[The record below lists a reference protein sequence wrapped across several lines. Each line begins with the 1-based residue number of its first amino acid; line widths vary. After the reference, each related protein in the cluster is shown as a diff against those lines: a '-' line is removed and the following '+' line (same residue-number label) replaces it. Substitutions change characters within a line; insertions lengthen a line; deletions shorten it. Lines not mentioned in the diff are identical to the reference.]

1 MSGRRCKGLRA
12 GGVGTHAAGSLLDL
26 AARWD
31 RDLEVRQYAAETR
44 RSQISN
50 LGLFLSWLSEREVHH
65 AALVTRNMIEVYQRH
80 LHRCRKED
88 DRPLSAMG
96 QYRRLKTVELFF
108 RWAVRK
114 HFLGANP
121 ASDLDYPRL
130 PAALPDLL
138 TPEELTTLLH
148 AADVNDP
155 EGLRERT
162 AMEVMYSTGLRRAE
176 IVALCLPD
184 IDAERG
190 VVRVVAG
197 KGKRDRF
204 VPIGARAL
212 GWIDRYLREA
222 RSLWCRNAGDYHLFL
237 QRSGAPCTPS
247 MLGCRIWKLMNAA
260 GITKKGACHLFR
272 HTMASQLLEAG
283 CDVRVI
289 GQMLGHTDLQT
300 TARYTRVGVLSL
312 CRMHAAFHPAE
323 TSAAAAKEKTAGE
336 KTSTVASGIP
346 EPSSTEA
353 AGDADASEARSPR

>member
-1 MSGRRCKGLRA
+1 MSGRRCKGLRSD
-12 GGVGTHAAGSLLDL
+12 GVGKHVAGSLLDL
-26 AARWD
+26 AALWD
-31 RDLEVRQYAAETR
+31 RDLAVRQYSGETR
-44 RSQISN
+44 RSQESN
-50 LGLFLSWLSEREVHH
+50 LGLFFAWLAEREVHH
-65 AALVTRNMIEVYQRH
+65 AAQVTRNMIEVYQRH

-88 DRPLSAMG
+88 ARPLSAMG

-114 HFLGANP
+114 HFLPANP
-121 ASDLDYPRL
+121 ASDLEYPRL
-130 PAALPDLL
+130 PTILPEAL
-138 TPEELTTLLH
+138 TPGELTALFN
-148 AADVNDP
+148 AVDVNEP

-184 IDAERG
+184 VDAERG
-190 VVRVVAG
+190 VVRVMAG
-197 KGKRDRF
+197 KGRKDRF

-212 GWIDRYLREA
+212 GWLDRYLREA
-222 RSLWCRNAGDYHLFL
+222 RPLWCRNAGDYHLFL
-237 QRSGAPCTPS
+237 QRSGAACTPG
-247 MLGCRIWKLMNAA
+247 MLGSRIWKLMCAV

-323 TSAAAAKEKTAGE
+323 TSAAAKGKAATETTSAAISTAE
-336 KTSTVASGIP
+336 H
-346 EPSSTEA
+346 PS
-353 AGDADASEARSPR
+353 P

>member
-1 MSGRRCKGLRA
+1 MSGRRCQGLRA
-12 GGVGTHAAGSLLDL
+12 GGVGTHVAGSLLDL
-26 AARWD
+26 AAQWD
-31 RDLEVRQYAAETR
+31 RDLEVRQYSAETR
-44 RSQISN
+44 RSQTSN
-50 LGLFLSWLSEREVHH
+50 LGLFLAWLAEREVHH
-65 AALVTRNMIEVYQRH
+65 AAAVTRNMIEVYQRH

-114 HFLGANP
+114 HFLAANP
-121 ASDLDYPRL
+121 ASDLEYPRL
-130 PAALPDLL
+130 PAALPELL
-138 TPEELTTLLH
+138 TPEELTALLN
-148 AADVNDP
+148 AAEVNDP

-162 AMEVMYSTGLRRAE
+162 AMEIMYSTGLRRAE
-176 IVALCLPD
+176 VVALCVPD
-184 IDAERG
+184 VDAQRG

-197 KGKRDRF
+197 KGRRDRY

-212 GWIDRYLREA
+212 GWLDRYLREA
-222 RSLWCRNAGDYHLFL
+222 RSLWCRNAGDYHIFL
-237 QRSGAPCTPS
+237 QRSGAPCTPG
-247 MLGCRIWKLMNAA
+247 MLGGRIWKLMRSV

-323 TSAAAAKEKTAGE
+323 TAAKEKVATETAASS
-336 KTSTVASGIP
+336 STVI
-346 EPSSTEA
+346 
-353 AGDADASEARSPR
+353 AGDAVASEARSMH